1 MSDLRKNPIAGN
13 WVIVSQE
20 QELGV
25 KVTPFPPFTTPKS
38 DCPFC
43 PGSDCEKSEIILSL
57 PPVKGSKVA
66 STWGALAV
74 PNRFPVLQAREKLER
89 EGLGMFDRMSGVGA
103 HEILID
109 SPVHE
114 DLLKDYSVEQAT
126 RMLQIWKLR
135 ILDLYNDVR
144 FRYVAIFRNQGRR
157 AGARISHPHSQLI
170 ATPMVPPAI
179 RADMQGA
186 KQYFDFKERSVFLD
200 IIDQEISEKV
210 RVLEKTPHFLAFCPF
225 ASRYPFEVWILPR
238 FKSHHYPQI
247 KEDQMTDLAQ
257 LLIKI
262 TQALS
267 LALADPD
274 LNLVLKTAPNP
285 KSRPGM
291 WATLHQD
298 YQWRIEII
306 PRVNRHSGYE
316 WASGMYVNPTPPE
329 AAAAYLRKHLKKV
342 RV

>member
-25 KVTPFPPFTTPKS
+25 KVTPFPPFVTPREE
-38 DCPFC
+38 CPFC
-43 PGSDCEKSEIILSL
+43 PGGECEKGHVILSL
-57 PPVKGSKVA
+57 PPVGENKTK

-74 PNRFPVLQAREKLER
+74 PNHYPVLNSGEKLLR
-89 EGLGMFDRMSGVGA
+89 EGLGMFDRTSGVGA

-109 SPVHE
+109 SPDHE
-114 DLLKDYSVEQAT
+114 ALLRDFSVEQAIL
-126 RMLQIWKLR
+126 MLQVWKLR
-135 ILDLYNDVR
+135 IVDLYNDVR

-170 ATPMVPPAI
+170 ATPMVPPGV

-186 KQYFDFKERSVFLD
+186 KEYFDFKERSVFLD

-210 RVLEKTPHFLAFCPF
+210 RVIEKTAHFLALCPF

-238 FKSHHYPQI
+238 FQSHHYPQI
-247 KEDQMTDLAQ
+247 KENQMADLAE
-257 LLIKI
+257 LLIK
-262 TQALS
+262 TSKALS
-267 LALADPD
+267 FSLADPD
-274 LNLVLKTAPNP
+274 LNFVLKTAPNP

-291 WATLHQD
+291 WITLEQD

-306 PRVNRHSGYE
+306 PRVSRRSGYE
-316 WASGMYVNPTPPE
+316 WASGMYVNPTAPE
-329 AAAAYLRKHLKKV
+329 DAAAYLRKNLKKV
-342 RV
+342 R